1 MNEFHHF
8 KNREDAGAQ
17 LARQLTDYA
26 DRDDVVVLALPRG
39 GVPVAYQI
47 ATALHAPLDILLVRK
62 LGLPGHEEYAMGAI
76 ASGGVRVLQTSVVH
90 QMKIP
95 PQVVQ
100 EVIDRESQEIER
112 RERAYRGGRKPRT
125 IDGKTVILVD
135 DGLATGA
142 TMRVAVESLKGHQP
156 AKIVV
161 AVPVAA
167 PDSRDMIA
175 AEVDEVVCL
184 SAPMM
189 FRAVSEWYGHFDQ
202 TSDAEVQQLLE
213 AARHPD
219 DAEVEREAEIITQFT
234 R

>member
-1 MNEFHHF
+1 MNEFQHF

-17 LARQLTDYA
+17 LARQLTEYA

-39 GVPVAYQI
+39 GVPIGYAI
-47 ATALHAPLDILLVRK
+47 ATSLHAPLDILLVRK

-76 ASGGVRVLQTSVVH
+76 ASGGVRVLQTSIVNQLHV
-90 QMKIP
+90 P

-100 EVIDRESQEIER
+100 EVIDRETQEIER
-112 RERAYRGGRKPRT
+112 RELAYRGGREPLPVA
-125 IDGKTVILVD
+125 GKTVILVD

-142 TMRVAVESLKGHQP
+142 TMRVAVEALKRFKP
-156 AKIVV
+156 ARVVV

-189 FRAVSEWYGHFDQ
+189 FRAVSEWYAHFDQ
-202 TSDAEVQQLLE
+202 TSDEEVQRLLE
-213 AARHPD
+213 AAGHAD
-219 DAEVEREAEIITQFT
+219 DPVAGREAEISTQFT

>member
-1 MNEFHHF
+1 MRRFRDR
-8 KNREDAGAQ
+8 REAGRA
-17 LARQLTDYA
+17 LAERLRDYA
-26 DRDDVVVLALPRG
+26 GRDDVIVLALPRG

-76 ASGGVRVLQTSVVH
+76 ASGGVRVLQTSVVQ
-90 QMKIP
+90 QMQVP

-100 EVIDRESQEIER
+100 QVIDRETLEIER
-112 RERAYRGGRKPRT
+112 RELAYRGGRQPRGLA
-125 IDGKTVILVD
+125 GKTIILVD

-142 TMRVAVESLKGHQP
+142 TMRVAVESLKRHKP
-156 AKIVV
+156 ARVIV

-167 PDSRDMIA
+167 PDSRNMIA

-184 SAPMM
+184 STPMM
-189 FRAVSEWYGHFDQ
+189 FRAVSEWYAHFDQ

-219 DAEVEREAEIITQFT
+219 DAEAEREAEITTQFT